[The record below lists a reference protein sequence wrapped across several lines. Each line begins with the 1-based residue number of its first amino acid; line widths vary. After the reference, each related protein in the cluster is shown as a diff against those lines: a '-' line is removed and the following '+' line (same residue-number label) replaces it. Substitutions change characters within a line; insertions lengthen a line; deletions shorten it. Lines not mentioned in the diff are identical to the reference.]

1 MNMGGVDATLMAG
14 LVAGLAGSSHCLGM
28 CGGIAAALGGN
39 SAPGGRGVACV
50 LGYNFGRVASYALIG
65 AIAGLIGAGIG
76 QGLGPAAP
84 LLRLFAAALVILV
97 GLQLAFD
104 RNLLAPLER
113 AGLRLWQHIA
123 PLAQRCMP
131 VRNPA
136 MAFALGGLWG
146 WLPCG
151 LVYAMA
157 LTAAGVGNP
166 GGGAAFMIAFGLGTI
181 PAMALVGVAG
191 GRLAGFFKDKR
202 FRRFAGLAVLALGIW
217 TAIFPV
223 RALLR
228 MWG

>member
-1 MNMGGVDATLMAG
+1 MNMTGPDPTLIAG
-14 LVAGLAGSSHCLGM
+14 LLAGLAGSAHCIGM
-28 CGGIAAALGGN
+28 CGGIAAALG
-39 SAPGGRGVACV
+39 STAAPGGRGLACV
-50 LGYNFGRVASYALIG
+50 VGYNLGRVASYALIG
-65 AIAGLIGAGIG
+65 GLAGLLGAGIG

-97 GLQLAFD
+97 GIQLTTR

-113 AGLRLWQHIA
+113 AGLRLWQRIA
-123 PLAQRCMP
+123 PLARRCMP

-136 MAFALGGLWG
+136 MALALGGLWG

-157 LTAAGVGNP
+157 LTAAATGSA

-181 PAMALVGVAG
+181 PAMALIGVAG
-191 GRLAGFFKDKR
+191 GRLARFLQHPG
-202 FRRFAGLAVLALGIW
+202 FRRGAGLGVLALGIW
-217 TAIFPV
+217 TAVFPV

-228 MWG
+228 LWW